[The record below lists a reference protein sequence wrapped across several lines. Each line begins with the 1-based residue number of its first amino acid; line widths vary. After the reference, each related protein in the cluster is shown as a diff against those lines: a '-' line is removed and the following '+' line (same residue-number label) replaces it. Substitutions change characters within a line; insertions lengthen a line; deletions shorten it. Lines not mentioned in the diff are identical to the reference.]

1 MQLYKRNRSRLA
13 LCAVT
18 LLLLAVCRA
27 EQADTEA
34 DKLFDLAN
42 GLYVRGNA
50 FYGQAVRQYREFLS
64 RYPNDERCDQ
74 AAFFLGNCLRELGQ
88 NEEALKAYLDHRKF
102 KNSPNR
108 DMVDF
113 RTGQVY
119 FSLGKYP
126 DAIQSLLKVHNKKV
140 EQNLADSV
148 DFWLGWSY
156 LKNNEPLK
164 AIPVLTKL
172 ADGKEGPLVPWA
184 NFHLAYAHLAAEDLA
199 KCIERFE
206 KAAGTL
212 PQHQAEC
219 LFRMAEARAKLGK
232 YQEAYAEYREIVEKH
247 AESPFRRRAAFGA
260 VWSLYTAKDYANAIV
275 VYDLVEKLLPD
286 ESRAEAAYIL
296 ANSYYET
303 NKLSD
308 ALKMYRKV
316 VSEFQ
321 ENPFA
326 ARAEY
331 KACWC
336 LFLQGAHDDVIT
348 AGRAFLKKY
357 SSDAEV
363 GNVHFLVGESLYEK
377 NRLSEALSEYQTIIG
392 RFPTMP
398 FRDKAMYKLGLCSLK
413 TGQLEQARDTFR
425 SFAAAYP
432 ENELAPEALG
442 RAAECG
448 LTLAR
453 LADKPELQATQ
464 YDEVARDY
472 AALVAKYPKLP
483 VAAAAL
489 YQLGVT
495 YARLEK
501 HDAMIQTFEKL
512 VKQYPKHDN
521 AAEAY
526 YWLGSESE
534 KAGQN
539 DSAAQYFE
547 QSLNLKPTGP
557 YAEQA
562 KYRLAGIYFQKDPED
577 ELAAGLLLEILRSNP
592 QSNVPEDAHLGVG
605 DLFLKKAKYDAAIE
619 AYGLFLK
626 KYGGKATPRL
636 EKAYYGL
643 GDCYF
648 KQGKWQQAI
657 DNLSKAIQFKGDL
670 APLAKLNAGVA
681 HLRLGQ
687 NKQAEEL
694 LSDVARS
701 GVVELEAKAYYWLG
715 NMRFDLAQTLEKQE
729 DRVKQF
735 DLARGEY
742 MWVVILYT
750 LSEVRPECMFWAA
763 ECLEQEGLLEDA
775 KQELQRLIRE
785 YPGSEFTKKAREK
798 LGEVPASTTGGK
810 SE

>member
-1 MQLYKRNRSRLA
+1 MQLYKRNRTRLA

-27 EQADTEA
+27 EEADTEA

-42 GLYVRGNA
+42 GLYIRGNA

-74 AAFFLGNCLRELGQ
+74 ATFFLGNCLRELGQ

-119 FSLGKYP
+119 FSLGKHP
-126 DAIQSLLKVHNKKV
+126 EAIQSLLKVHDKKV
-140 EQNLADSV
+140 EQNLTDSV
-148 DFWLGWSY
+148 AFWLGWSY
-156 LKNNEPLK
+156 LKNNEPAK

-199 KCIERFE
+199 KSIERFQ
-206 KAAGTL
+206 KAAATL
-212 PQHQAEC
+212 PQHRAEC

-247 AESPFRRRAAFGA
+247 AESPFRGRAAFGA

-275 VYDLVEKLLPD
+275 VYDLVGKLLPD

-303 NKLSD
+303 NKLTD

-321 ENPFA
+321 GSPFA

-336 LFLQGAHDDVIT
+336 LFLQGSHDDVIT
-348 AGRAFLKKY
+348 AGKAFLKKY
-357 SSDAEV
+357 PSDAEV
-363 GNVHFLVGESLYEK
+363 ANVHFLVGESLYEK
-377 NRLSEALSEYQTIIG
+377 NRLSEALSEYQSIVG

-398 FRDKAMYKLGLCSLK
+398 FRDKAMFKLGLCSLK
-413 TGQLEQARDTFR
+413 TGQQEQARDTFR
-425 SFAAAYP
+425 SFAATYP

-453 LADKPELQATQ
+453 LADKPELQAAQ
-464 YDEVARDY
+464 YEQVARDY
-472 AALVAKYPKLP
+472 AALGEKYSKSPG
-483 VAAAAL
+483 AADAL

-495 YARLEK
+495 YARLGK
-501 HDAMIQTFEKL
+501 HNEMIQAFQKL
-512 VKQYPKHDN
+512 VKSYPKHDN
-521 AAEAY
+521 CAEAY

-534 KAGQN
+534 KGGEN
-539 DSAAQYFE
+539 DVAAQRFE
-547 QSLNLKPTGP
+547 QSVALKPNGP

-562 KYRLAGIYFQKDPED
+562 KYRLAGLYFKKDAEN
-577 ELAAGLLLEILRSNP
+577 ERAAGLIVEILKGNP
-592 QSNVPEDAHLGVG
+592 QSDIPEETHLGVA
-605 DLFLKKAKYDAAIE
+605 DLLLRKAKYDAAIE
-619 AYGLFLK
+619 VYGLFLK
-626 KYGGKATPRL
+626 KYGSKTTPRL
-636 EKAYYGL
+636 ENAYYGL

-657 DNLSKAIQFKGDL
+657 DNFSKAIEFKGDL
-670 APLAKLNAGVA
+670 ISLAKLSAGVA
-681 HLRLGQ
+681 LLKLGR
-687 NKQAEEL
+687 NKQAEEVL
-694 LSDVARS
+694 GEVAKS

-715 NMRFDLAQTLEKQE
+715 NMRFAVAQSLEKQE
-729 DRVKQF
+729 DRVKQYNV
-735 DLARGEY
+735 ARGEY
-742 MWVVILYT
+742 MRVVILYT
-750 LSEVRPECMFWAA
+750 LSEVRPESMYRVA
-763 ECLEQEGLLEDA
+763 ECLEREGLAEDA

-785 YPGSEFTKKAREK
+785 YPKNEFTKKAREK
-798 LGEVPASTTGGK
+798 LGEVPASTTGG
-810 SE
+810 